1 MTILDRYFTK
11 RLLVTLARVLVSM
24 VMLFILVD
32 LLTSRRNDIAR
43 YDIPWSIV
51 FEYYLAFIPQLLGKF
66 QLASL
71 AMLISVLLVFGEAA
85 QNNEITAALAGGI
98 SLRRIVRVP
107 VVIALVLTGLL
118 FTLEDTLGAVA
129 SREVERLDARY
140 FSKNAQRERPSVSW
154 ANLEGDWTCHVM
166 KFNRTA
172 GTGENVFLH
181 LLRPDA
187 VEQIQARR
195 IYWEPAQNAWILE
208 DGIWL
213 TFDPSQDWQ
222 AVVTRITQRVAPI
235 KEPPNE
241 LFALDESADGKTIAQ
256 LADNIHQAEAR
267 GVPVFGAQTD
277 YYAKFAQPALCFVMI
292 WLAIPFAMRVR
303 RGGIAIGFGISI
315 AIALAYVIVFRISMG
330 LGHFEKLSPVVA
342 AWFANALFLAVG
354 LILFRKTPT

>member
-1 MTILDRYFTK
+1 MTILDRYFTR
-11 RLLVTLARVLVSM
+11 RLLITLARAIISM
-24 VMLFILVD
+24 VLMFILVD

-51 FEYYLAFIPQLLGKF
+51 FEYYLAFIPQLLCKF

-98 SLRRIVRVP
+98 SLRRIIRVP
-107 VVIALVLTGLL
+107 VVIALILTGLL
-118 FTLEDTLGAVA
+118 FALEDTLGAVA

-154 ANLEGDWTCHVM
+154 ANLADDWTCHVM

-181 LLRPDA
+181 RMRPDS

-195 IYWEPAQNAWILE
+195 IYWEPAQKTWILE
-208 DGIWL
+208 DGLWF
-213 TFDPSQDWQ
+213 TFDPHQDWQ
-222 AVVTRITQRVAPI
+222 GIVTRITQRAAPI
-235 KEPPNE
+235 KETPDE
-241 LFALDESADGKTIAQ
+241 LFALDEPSDGKTIRQ
-256 LADNIHQAEAR
+256 LADDIHRAEAR

-277 YYAKFAQPALCFVMI
+277 YYAKFAQPVLCFVMI
-292 WLAIPFAMRVR
+292 WLAIPFAMRLR
-303 RGGIAIGFGISI
+303 RGGIAIGFGVSI
-315 AIALAYVIVFRISMG
+315 AIALAYVIVFRVSMG

-342 AWFANALFLAVG
+342 AWFANVLFLAVG
-354 LILFRKTPT
+354 FVLFRKTPT